1 MARNGRRLFVVI
13 VHHGGGDVVV
23 FVVGNSNGDSGG
35 RLVLVGW
42 RGCGGVGIDGERW
55 GLGRKKMDYL
65 FILLVFYLSFLI
77 ILFEKLRL
85 PSCPF
90 EID

>member
-1 MARNGRRLFVVI
+1 MLWCSWLAIAMAIAVVDLFWL
-13 VHHGGGDVVV
+13 GGV
-23 FVVGNSNGDSGG
+23 
-35 RLVLVGW
+35 
-42 RGCGGVGIDGERW
+42 GCGGVGIDGERW